1 MNIII
6 LDLEWNGSYSKRV
19 HHYVNEIIE
28 FGAVKVNENLEKLDT
43 FSMLV
48 KPEIG
53 KKLSSHIASLTHI
66 TNEELF
72 EKGVS
77 FLEAVKSFGTFSA
90 DSVILTWGT
99 SDILTLM
106 DNFNYYT
113 GDSEI
118 PFLKSYC
125 NLQEYCEY
133 MLDVHNPAAQLGLLN
148 CAEMLGIKSDEEE
161 LHRAY
166 TDAILSLKCLKK
178 LYSKKKFAG
187 YISDVDDEFYRKIT
201 FKNKLITD
209 INNPL
214 IDKSQLYFICEDCGI
229 RVEQLTHFKVKNKNF
244 VAKFRCPKC
253 RKVFNGRISMRLK
266 FDGVTIKKR
275 AFLNEPPRIPD
286 DDD

>member
-1 MNIII
+1 MDIVI
-6 LDLEWNGSYSKRV
+6 LDLEWNGSYSKKV

-28 FGAVKVNENLEKLDT
+28 FGAVKIDEGLNIKDT

-66 TNEELF
+66 DNDELF
-72 EKGVS
+72 KKGESFKTATEKFTEFAKNS
-77 FLEAVKSFGTFSA
+77 I
-90 DSVILTWGT
+90 ILTWGT

-106 DNFNYYT
+106 DNYNYYT

-118 PFLKSYC
+118 PFLKYYC

-133 MLDVHNPAAQLGLLN
+133 ELGAHNPASQLGLQN
-148 CAEMLGIKSDEEE
+148 CADMLNIKSDEQD

-166 TDAILSLKCLKK
+166 TDAILSLKCLKMVYDK
-178 LYSKKKFAG
+178 GKFKK
-187 YISDVDDEFYRKIT
+187 YIYKADDEFYNKVT
-201 FKNKLITD
+201 FKNKQITD

-214 IDKSQLYFICEDCGI
+214 VDRSQLYFICDDCQI
-229 RVEQLTHFKVKNKNF
+229 RAEQLTHFKVKNKNF

-253 RKVFNGRISMRLK
+253 RKQFNGRISMRLK
-266 FDGVTIKKR
+266 FDGITIKKKT
-275 AFLNEPPRIPD
+275 FLNEPPKLSD
-286 DDD
+286 D